1 MGRNRVEDLNHNL
14 SDPIHLLLENNAVLL
29 LGICHV
35 PFVGEKASIVATGVL
50 ALLENCVDNTA
61 SNGSAVSCT
70 EIFLRRL
77 LAIKVLQFDER
88 DKDQNDILRDNS
100 LTTLLLTSYIRQKGE
115 PFLKQIVTPKLESLF
130 PILDHCEMDPAK
142 LQGAENDTRT
152 TELQTNQQNLVRVC
166 QSLLDT
172 VFQNMDQI
180 PDSVRRLC
188 RFLKEAI
195 EQPANLSI
203 ALKPTSANVAYDG
216 RGASDASLLA
226 DHAQRDEQ
234 PSLCSTPRKRS
245 GPASIHTPSQAVDH
259 SSIRHGANSCCASLR
274 EKFWNCKSFN
284 TSSSSFETT
293 GSHKA
298 GYFPHLVRNRNRR
311 SSSSRNC
318 MYFDG
323 HSQVDCCS
331 EVSSMRSNSTNASP
345 NTSKAA
351 VMLEIGAGDV
361 LLPIRM
367 DSCGLSVSSSRTE
380 SSRGSDWS
388 TSKCAPTP
396 AGIQKR
402 FWQVFGGEKRS
413 SVSPTNT
420 PVVDES
426 NGKKDGFGSAVS
438 LDRNKFA
445 ASSSVQVLSP
455 PETAI
460 NSENSLFDASA
471 RTNAGQGAQLRS
483 EPEKLA
489 QGAPLKPANKEM
501 RPDSLDPLA
510 NSSELRININIIS
523 ATPLDDTT
531 FLHAQ
536 GNDSADLVY
545 PRPSLAD
552 STAIPSESEDDGSSV
567 RGCSAKRNTRKT
579 ASRHSSLR
587 HRSHSHRPS
596 VSSMQDSFEN
606 DAKLCLHEKV
616 IGSLLFLRF
625 LVPFIITPV
634 SAPMSPHHRR
644 GLILV
649 GKVLTASSNGV
660 EFGAKEDFLM
670 PLNCLLKTNRAR
682 IKEFVD
688 SLVSS
693 KHSRPSI
700 LSSEAASDDG
710 NDSTFSNLPKA
721 LSSSTFSLRDPQIF
735 SKSPNTLKSKT
746 SAKSGF
752 LRKSVTLGTAKQFER
767 NSIAI
772 SPPLQRKLSSATL
785 LLNDE
790 PSLKTESS
798 NQTKSS
804 SKWGRR
810 QSTPLPYVPSRKS
823 GGEEEVKEKRVSL
836 PTVKIFQNLP
846 AIGRKSVFS
855 LSDPATRILPMKS
868 DIRSKQYLEIT
879 KPALVKFLKVVSDEM
894 AGIQGEVEAAIAA
907 ARDGT
912 GQKRVSS
919 WLQEDPESLRASFGG
934 LQSWCARRYPATDE
948 GKRKSSESRHANQGA
963 FMKKLGAWIGGNRE
977 ALVS

>member
-1 MGRNRVEDLNHNL
+1 MGRNRVEDRNQNI

-61 SNGSAVSCT
+61 SNGSPISCT

-142 LQGAENDTRT
+142 LQSTENDAKT

-166 QSLLDT
+166 QCLLDT

-203 ALKPTSANVAYDG
+203 ALKPTSTATATYDG
-216 RGASDASLLA
+216 RGASDVSLLA
-226 DHAQRDEQ
+226 DHTHRDEQ
-234 PSLCSTPRKRS
+234 PSLCSTPQKRS
-245 GPASIHTPSQAVDH
+245 GPGSIHTPSQAVDH
-259 SSIRHGANSCCASLR
+259 ASTRRGGNSCCASLR

-293 GSHKA
+293 ASHKA
-298 GYFPHLVRNRNRR
+298 AYFPHLVRNRNRR

-323 HSQVDCCS
+323 RSQMDCGS
-331 EVSSMRSNSTNASP
+331 EVSSVRSNSTNVSP
-345 NTSKAA
+345 NISKAT
-351 VMLEIGAGDV
+351 VMLETGVGDV
-361 LLPIRM
+361 LLPVRM
-367 DSCGLSVSSSRTE
+367 DSCGLSASSS

-388 TSKCAPTP
+388 TSKCSPTP
-396 AGIQKR
+396 AIIQKR

-413 SVSPTNT
+413 SVSPANT
-420 PVVDES
+420 PALEDL
-426 NGKKDGFGSAVS
+426 NGKKDGYGSAVS
-438 LDRNKFA
+438 LDRDKFA
-445 ASSSVQVLSP
+445 ASSSGVQLVSP

-460 NSENSLFDASA
+460 NSENSLFDALT
-471 RTNAGQGAQLRS
+471 RTNAGQLGLMRS
-483 EPEKLA
+483 GPEKLA
-489 QGAPLKPANKEM
+489 RGAQPKTADEEK
-501 RPDSLDPLA
+501 RSDSLDPLA
-510 NSSELRININIIS
+510 HSSELRININIIS
-523 ATPLDDTT
+523 ATPLDDTA

-545 PRPSLAD
+545 ARPSLAD
-552 STAIPSESEDDGSSV
+552 STAVLSESDDDGTSV
-567 RGCSAKRNTRKT
+567 RGCSAKRNTHKIV
-579 ASRHSSLR
+579 SRHSSLR
-587 HRSHSHRPS
+587 HRHSHRPS

-625 LVPFIITPV
+625 LVPFIITPA

-670 PLNCLLKTNRAR
+670 PLNCLLKTNRTR

-693 KHSRPSI
+693 KHSRHSI

-721 LSSSTFSLRDPQIF
+721 LSSSMFSLRDPQIF
-735 SKSPNTLKSKT
+735 SKSANTVKSKT
-746 SAKSGF
+746 SSKSGF
-752 LRKSVTLGTAKQFER
+752 LRKSVTLGTKKPFER

-772 SPPLQRKLSSATL
+772 SPPLHRKFSSATL
-785 LLNDE
+785 LLNEE

-798 NQTKSS
+798 SQTKSS

-810 QSTPLPYVPSRKS
+810 QSTPLPYVPSRKN

-836 PTVKIFQNLP
+836 PTVKIFQHLP

-855 LSDPATRILPMKS
+855 LSDPAARILPMKS
-868 DIRSKQYLEIT
+868 DTRSKQYLEVT

-894 AGIQGEVEAAIAA
+894 AGIQVEVEAAIAA

-912 GQKRVSS
+912 GPKRVSS
-919 WLQEDPESLRASFGG
+919 WLQEDPESLSASFGG
-934 LQSWCARRYPATDE
+934 LQSWCLKRYPGTDE

>member
-1 MGRNRVEDLNHNL
+1 MGRNRVEHLNHNL

-130 PILDHCEMDPAK
+130 PILDHCEMDPTK
-142 LQGAENDTRT
+142 LQGVENDTPT
-152 TELQTNQQNLVRVC
+152 TELQTNQKNLVRVC
-166 QSLLDT
+166 QGLLDT

-216 RGASDASLLA
+216 RGASDASLLV
-226 DHAQRDEQ
+226 DHLQRDEQ

-245 GPASIHTPSQAVDH
+245 GPGSIHSPSQAVDH
-259 SSIRHGANSCCASLR
+259 SSIRHGANSCCASFR

-323 HSQVDCCS
+323 RSQLDCGS
-331 EVSSMRSNSTNASP
+331 EVSSMRSNSTSASP

-351 VMLEIGAGDV
+351 VMLEIGVGDV
-361 LLPIRM
+361 LLPARM
-367 DSCGLSVSSSRTE
+367 ESCGLSASSSRTE
-380 SSRGSDWS
+380 SSRASDWS

-413 SVSPTNT
+413 SVSPANT
-420 PVVDES
+420 PAVDES
-426 NGKKDGFGSAVS
+426 SSAVS
-438 LDRNKFA
+438 LDRDKFA
-445 ASSSVQVLSP
+445 ASSSGVQVLSP

-460 NSENSLFDASA
+460 NSENSLFDALA
-471 RTNAGQGAQLRS
+471 RKTLGQGAQFRS

-489 QGAPLKPANKEM
+489 RGAPLKPVNKEV
-501 RPDSLDPLA
+501 RADSLDPLA

-523 ATPLDDTT
+523 ATPLDDIT

-545 PRPSLAD
+545 ARPSLAD
-552 STAIPSESEDDGSSV
+552 STAILSESEDDGNSV
-567 RGCSAKRNTRKT
+567 RGKRSTRKT
-579 ASRHSSLR
+579 ASRQSSLR
-587 HRSHSHRPS
+587 HRHSRRLS

-625 LVPFIITPV
+625 LVPFIITPA
-634 SAPMSPHHRR
+634 SAPMSPYHRR

-693 KHSRPSI
+693 KHSRPSV

-735 SKSPNTLKSKT
+735 SKSANTVKSKT
-746 SAKSGF
+746 LAKSGF
-752 LRKSVTLGTAKQFER
+752 LRKSVTLGTSKHFER
-767 NSIAI
+767 NSIAT
-772 SPPLQRKLSSATL
+772 SPTLQRKLSSATL

-798 NQTKSS
+798 NQTKTS

-846 AIGRKSVFS
+846 AMGRKSVFS

-868 DIRSKQYLEIT
+868 DTRSKQYLEIT

-894 AGIQGEVEAAIAA
+894 AGIEGEVEAAIAA

-934 LQSWCARRYPATDE
+934 LQSWCLKRYPTTDE

>member
-1 MGRNRVEDLNHNL
+1 MAALSAALKYFSGDSSPLKSCNLVRNHKLYTR
-14 SDPIHLLLENNAVLL
+14 
-29 LGICHV
+29 
-35 PFVGEKASIVATGVL
+35 
-50 ALLENCVDNTA
+50 CVITDT
-61 SNGSAVSCT
+61 
-70 EIFLRRL
+70 RP
-77 LAIKVLQFDER
+77 DER

-142 LQGAENDTRT
+142 LQGAEKDTPT

-166 QSLLDT
+166 QGLLDT

-226 DHAQRDEQ
+226 DHTQRDEQ
-234 PSLCSTPRKRS
+234 P
-245 GPASIHTPSQAVDH
+245 
-259 SSIRHGANSCCASLR
+259 
-274 EKFWNCKSFN
+274 
-284 TSSSSFETT
+284 
-293 GSHKA
+293 
-298 GYFPHLVRNRNRR
+298 
-311 SSSSRNC
+311 
-318 MYFDG
+318 
-323 HSQVDCCS
+323 QVDCGS

-367 DSCGLSVSSSRTE
+367 DSCGLS
-380 SSRGSDWS
+380 
-388 TSKCAPTP
+388 
-396 AGIQKR
+396 IQKR

-413 SVSPTNT
+413 SVSPANT
-420 PVVDES
+420 PAVDES
-426 NGKKDGFGSAVS
+426 NGKRDGFGSAVS
-438 LDRNKFA
+438 LDRDKFA
-445 ASSSVQVLSP
+445 ASSSGVQVLSP

-471 RTNAGQGAQLRS
+471 RINAGQGAQLRS

-489 QGAPLKPANKEM
+489 QGAALKPATKEM

-531 FLHAQ
+531 LLHAQ

-552 STAIPSESEDDGSSV
+552 STAILSESEDDGNSV

-587 HRSHSHRPS
+587 HRSSHSHRPS

-735 SKSPNTLKSKT
+735 SKSANTLKSKT

-823 GGEEEVKEKRVSL
+823 GEEEEVKEKRVSL

-868 DIRSKQYLEIT
+868 DTRSKQYLEIT

-934 LQSWCARRYPATDE
+934 LQSWCARRYPAADE

>member
-166 QSLLDT
+166 QGLLDT

-195 EQPANLSI
+195 EQPASLSI

-226 DHAQRDEQ
+226 DHTQRDEQ

-259 SSIRHGANSCCASLR
+259 SSIRHGVNSCCASLR

-323 HSQVDCCS
+323 HSQVDCGS

-471 RTNAGQGAQLRS
+471 RTNVGQGAQLRS

-552 STAIPSESEDDGSSV
+552 STAIPSESEDDGNSV

-587 HRSHSHRPS
+587 H
-596 VSSMQDSFEN
+596 
-606 DAKLCLHEKV
+606 
-616 IGSLLFLRF
+616 
-625 LVPFIITPV
+625 
-634 SAPMSPHHRR
+634 R

-710 NDSTFSNLPKA
+710 NYSTFSNLPKA

-735 SKSPNTLKSKT
+735 SKSANTLKSKT

-868 DIRSKQYLEIT
+868 DTRSKQYLEIT

-963 FMKKLGAWIGGNRE
+963 FMKKLGAWMGGNRE